1 MIILLGASGG
11 LGRKLAPS
19 LTQLDSVVATYHT
32 KALNLKKKNL
42 EERRL
47 DLTSPGEIEKF
58 ADWICAKHHRLTL
71 INLAAFSPDGLLVRT
86 DYDDWKKAFQ
96 IHADSNFLLLKKLVP
111 RMIEDRW
118 GRLIFVSSVTAQTGP
133 VGAGAYASSKAA
145 LSGLCLTAAHEYG
158 RFGITANL
166 LRIGY
171 LDQGLIHTLD
181 AAKQKEILKRIPSQ
195 KFGSADNLHQAVDFI
210 MKADYLNG
218 AEIPLD
224 GGFF

>member
-19 LTQLDSVVATYHT
+19 LTHLDSVVATYHT
-32 KALNLKKKNL
+32 KPLNLKKKNL
-42 EERRL
+42 EEKRL
-47 DLTSPGEIEKF
+47 DLTSPGEIKKF
-58 ADWICAKHHRLTL
+58 ADWVCAKHHRLTL
-71 INLAAFSPDGLLVRT
+71 VNLASFSPDGLLVQT
-86 DYDDWKKAFQ
+86 DYEHWKKSFQ
-96 IHADSNFLLLKKLVP
+96 IHADSNFLLLKKLLP
-111 RMIEDRW
+111 RMMEDRW
-118 GRLIFVSSVTAQTGP
+118 GRLIFISSITAQTGP

-145 LSGLCLTAAHEYG
+145 LSGLCRTAAHEYG

-171 LDQGLIHTLD
+171 FDQGLIHTLD
-181 AAKQKEILKRIPSQ
+181 ATKQKEILKRIPSQ
-195 KFGSADNLHQAVDFI
+195 KFGDTNNLFHAVDFI